1 MQVSWDNNQTQLI
14 CKVAQGSV
22 VMGYVVIDSTVGG
35 RARGGLRM
43 LPDIDEEEIRRLA
56 RAMTLKYGFLGLPQ
70 GGAKAGVRGS
80 AQAPDSERRIRLE
93 TFGKAIAPLLRSGL
107 FIPDTDMGTDS
118 GDVRHIMRAVNMPV
132 KEREL
137 HGTSSGYFTALTVLA
152 GARQGMRH
160 VGLTLSGCSVAIEGF
175 GSVGS
180 ALAQL
185 LAAENARIVA
195 ISNSKGAIFDPKGL
209 DVERLK
215 EMAATKGSRTVQLY
229 RGAQRIDREAMLEL
243 SVDLLCPCARDNSLH
258 TGNAPRVKARVIC
271 PGSNNPVTPEAEQV
285 LSEGGALSLPDFVT
299 NSGGVLGGTMEF
311 ASVSRTR
318 IEAFV
323 ERHMGARIAWLL
335 NEATRQSVLPRDIA
349 VPIAERKFKQV
360 QQNANYPTLRNR
372 LFSAM
377 LDLYRRG
384 YIPAYLVGH
393 MSLGYFEKA
402 LRDTSH

>member
-1 MQVSWDNNQTQLI
+1 MQVLWDNNQTQLI

-70 GGAKAGVRGS
+70 GGAKAGVRGN
-80 AQAPDSERRIRLE
+80 AQSPQSERRLRLE
-93 TFGKAIAPLLRSGL
+93 AFGKAIAPLLRSGL

-137 HGTSSGYFTALTVLA
+137 RGARSGYYTALTVLA
-152 GARQGMRH
+152 GARQGVRH
-160 VGLTLSGCSVAIEGF
+160 VGLTLAGSSVAIEGF

-180 ALAQL
+180 AVAQL

-209 DVERLK
+209 DVKRLK
-215 EMAATKGSRTVQLY
+215 EMAATEGSRTVQLY
-229 RGAQRIDREAMLEL
+229 PEAQRIDREAMLEL

-258 TGNAPRVKARVIC
+258 TGNAPRVKARIIC
-271 PGSNNPVTPEAEQV
+271 PGANNPVTPEAERV
-285 LSEGGALSLPDFVT
+285 LSERGVLSLPDFVT

-323 ERHMGARIAWLL
+323 ERHMGACIAWLL
-335 NEATRQSVLPRDIA
+335 NEAERQGVLPRDIA
-349 VPIAERKFKQV
+349 VPVAQRKFQRV
-360 QQNANYPTLRNR
+360 QRNAARPTLRGR
-372 LFSAM
+372 LFSAA
-377 LDLYRRG
+377 LELYRRG
-384 YIPAYLVGH
+384 YIPGSLVGSL
-393 MSLGYFEKA
+393 SLGYFERCLA
-402 LRDTSH
+402 